1 MKKLLLCVLA
11 LGCAAVLMACE
22 WSAVPLPLEGDE
34 PQVSPAPDPSEIT
47 GQLAEYTRDHVD
59 MALTIPDGW
68 AFETLEEDGQAGLRF
83 WKTDDDAVDFRLTCW
98 LDGYGICGTGVTEQ
112 ELTLSG
118 GQRVWQY
125 TEGGQSTVWV
135 NIAFQGVPGSYV
147 CMPDEDGVMDSA
159 AWDGCRDEVLT
170 ILGTAQIGRGI
181 PTEEEAIELAAAQYD
196 GEYDMAYGW
205 YDVKTGCW
213 AVTFSKGAM
222 GQTDDVRYV
231 YGGGTVTDAAPCPED
246 ADSPDSE
253 K

>member
-118 GQRVWQY
+118 GQTAWQY
-125 TEGGQSTVWV
+125 TEGV
-135 NIAFQGVPGSYV
+135 NNNVGERRVPGYTRQLCV
-147 CMPDEDGVMDSA
+147 YALRRRHDG
-159 AWDGCRDEVLT
+159 
-170 ILGTAQIGRGI
+170 QGRVGRL
-181 PTEEEAIELAAAQYD
+181 P
-196 GEYDMAYGW
+196 
-205 YDVKTGCW
+205 
-213 AVTFSKGAM
+213 
-222 GQTDDVRYV
+222 R
-231 YGGGTVTDAAPCPED
+231 
-246 ADSPDSE
+246 
-253 K
+253 

>member
-34 PQVSPAPDPSEIT
+34 PQVISPAPDPSEIT
-47 GQLAEYTRDHVD
+47 GQLAEYTSDHVD

-125 TEGGQSTVWV
+125 TEGGQSTVWALIV
-135 NIAFQGVPGSYV
+135 WSPSGY
-147 CMPDEDGVMDSA
+147 
-159 AWDGCRDEVLT
+159 
-170 ILGTAQIGRGI
+170 I
-181 PTEEEAIELAAAQYD
+181 PRNARTEADAAAR
-196 GEYDMAYGW
+196 
-205 YDVKTGCW
+205 TG
-213 AVTFSKGAM
+213 FG
-222 GQTDDVRYV
+222 RYFPLPLKS
-231 YGGGTVTDAAPCPED
+231 D
-246 ADSPDSE
+246 

>member
-98 LDGYGICGTGVTEQ
+98 TAT
-112 ELTLSG
+112 
-118 GQRVWQY
+118 
-125 TEGGQSTVWV
+125 
-135 NIAFQGVPGSYV
+135 A
-147 CMPDEDGVMDSA
+147 SA
-159 AWDGCRDEVLT
+159 AP
-170 ILGTAQIGRGI
+170 A
-181 PTEEEAIELAAAQYD
+181 
-196 GEYDMAYGW
+196 
-205 YDVKTGCW
+205 
-213 AVTFSKGAM
+213 
-222 GQTDDVRYV
+222 
-231 YGGGTVTDAAPCPED
+231 
-246 ADSPDSE
+246 
-253 K
+253 